1 MVGHI
6 AVSSSQ
12 RYELWLDGSFARGF
26 EVSIDGRSVGS
37 VKNELSPFSGYVH
50 LTTVFLTAGVH
61 TFVFTYPG
69 ANDLEPGSGASEF
82 TSISAIA
89 LQPLSPPSEM
99 ISLAPSQAEALCGRP
114 LDWIELVVPNF

>member
-1 MVGHI
+1 
-6 AVSSSQ
+6 VS
-12 RYELWLDGSFARGF
+12 L
-26 EVSIDGRSVGS
+26 DGRSLGS
-37 VKNELSPFSGYVH
+37 VKNELSPFSAYVP
-50 LTTVFLTAGVH
+50 LSTVFLNAGIH

-69 ANDLEPGSGASEF
+69 ANDLEPGSGVSEF

-114 LDWIELVVPNF
+114 VDWIEIVVPNR